1 MKKYLVIGNP
11 IEHSL
16 SPKLHNYWIK
26 ENNIAAVYDKK
37 QLNEIDVEGII
48 SEVKN
53 GKIDGINVTVPF
65 KKSVIPFLDKLT
77 PLANETRSVNTI
89 YKENENGI
97 DVVVGDNTDVGGFK
111 QSLEYINYKVKNK
124 KVFILGAGGVVPS
137 ILKALEKLEAA
148 KVYISNRTKE
158 KAKDLESYYKISLG
172 LETLDWGQSPDFDI
186 IINATSLGLKNNDKI
201 ELDYN
206 KHKPKFFGKK
216 KLFYDVI
223 YNPGKTNFL
232 LKGKELGNET
242 INGKIMFICQAQLA
256 FKIWHN
262 ILPKIDNETIEL
274 LGGQTTSLS
283 SISKF
288 WSVCMIRIA
297 VLGDIGS
304 GKSHVAKLFGFPVF
318 NADAEV
324 AKLYRKSRK
333 CYSKL
338 KKILPNYITSFPVKK
353 IELSKAIMANQQN
366 LKKIIKVVH
375 PEVRNRMNNFI
386 KKNRNKK
393 FIVLDIPLLMENK
406 INKKDDI
413 LIFVD
418 AEKKEIDKILKKKLN
433 F

>member
-1 MKKYLVIGNP
+1 MKKFLVIGNP

-26 ENNIAAVYDKK
+26 KNNINAMYDKK
-37 QLNEIDVEGII
+37 QLGENEIKGII
-48 SEVKN
+48 NEVKN
-53 GKIDGINVTVPF
+53 EKINGINVTVPF
-65 KKSVIPFLDKLT
+65 KKSVIPFLDELT
-77 PLANETRSVNTI
+77 QLAKETQSVNTI
-89 YKENENGI
+89 FKKDNKI
-97 DVVVGDNTDVGGFK
+97 VGDNTDVGGFK
-111 QSLEYINYKVKNK
+111 QSLEYINYNVKNK

-137 ILKALEKLEAA
+137 ILKALEKLGAA

-158 KAKDLESYYKISLG
+158 KAKNLENNYKTSLD

-232 LKGKELGNET
+232 LKGEELGNET
-242 INGKIMFICQAQLA
+242 TNGKMMFICQAQLA

-288 WSVCMIRIA
+288 
-297 VLGDIGS
+297 
-304 GKSHVAKLFGFPVF
+304 
-318 NADAEV
+318 
-324 AKLYRKSRK
+324 
-333 CYSKL
+333 
-338 KKILPNYITSFPVKK
+338 
-353 IELSKAIMANQQN
+353 
-366 LKKIIKVVH
+366 
-375 PEVRNRMNNFI
+375 
-386 KKNRNKK
+386 
-393 FIVLDIPLLMENK
+393 
-406 INKKDDI
+406 
-413 LIFVD
+413 
-418 AEKKEIDKILKKKLN
+418 
-433 F
+433 